1 MDDRGEPS
9 RGAAVQGMFGSVA
22 ARYDLL
28 NSLLSLNLHH
38 WWRGR
43 AAQMCGIGPNQR
55 VLDICA
61 GTGDFAMTAAQ
72 RVGSA
77 GYVVG
82 LDFCAPML
90 MLGIQKSR
98 RRGERVVNFARG
110 DAQQLPFA
118 DGSFHHATV
127 GFGIRNVVDI
137 GRAFSEACRV
147 VSPGGSVCCLEFAPP
162 SGAEGALVRAY
173 EATIVPAIGGLLSR
187 GDAYRYLRDTI
198 RRFHTPEE
206 LKSIM
211 VTSGLTDVRYLRL
224 FPGAVCVHVGRK
236 P

>member
-9 RGAAVQGMFGSVA
+9 RGVAVQAMFGAVA

-38 WWRGR
+38 WWRRR
-43 AAQMCGIGPNQR
+43 AARMCGISPNQR
-55 VLDICA
+55 VLDICS
-61 GTGDFAMTAAQ
+61 GTGDFAMAAA
-72 RVGSA
+72 RMVGPS

-90 MLGIQKSR
+90 LLGLQKSR
-98 RRGERVVNFARG
+98 GRGERVVNFAQG
-110 DAQQLPFA
+110 DAQHLPFP
-118 DGSFHHATV
+118 DDSFERATV
-127 GFGIRNVVDI
+127 GFGIRNVEDI
-137 GRAFSEACRV
+137 GRAFAEACRV
-147 VSPGGSVCCLEFAPP
+147 VAPGGSVCCLEFAPP
-162 SGAEGALVRAY
+162 SGAGGALVRAY
-173 EATIVPAIGGLLSR
+173 EATIVPVMGGLLSR

-211 VTSGLTDVRYLRL
+211 VTSGLTDVRYHRL